1 MDVVT
6 VPVYPPLLP
15 RLDKE
20 NSQDDPLPSLR
31 ESAPKPAP
39 PVGAT
44 VIEEIAEI
52 VAVCE
57 GEPEAV
63 LQALVVADGE
73 GEPEAVL
80 QALVVTVG
88 EKLPVTEALPPKFS
102 E

>member
-1 MDVVT
+1 M
-6 VPVYPPLLP
+6 PVNPPLLP

-39 PVGAT
+39 PVGAA
-44 VIEEIAEI
+44 VIEAIAEI
-52 VAVCE
+52 VAVSE

-63 LQALVVADGE
+63 LQALMV
-73 GEPEAVL
+73 
-80 QALVVTVG
+80 
-88 EKLPVTEALPPKFS
+88 PVTEALPPKFS

>member
-6 VPVYPPLLP
+6 VPVNPPLLP

-39 PVGAT
+39 PVGAA
-44 VIEEIAEI
+44 VIEAIAEI

-63 LQALVVADGE
+63 LQALMV
-73 GEPEAVL
+73 
-80 QALVVTVG
+80 
-88 EKLPVTEALPPKFS
+88 PVTEALPPKFS

>member
-6 VPVYPPLLP
+6 VPVNPPLLP

-39 PVGAT
+39 PVGAA
-44 VIEEIAEI
+44 VIEAIAEI
-52 VAVCE
+52 VAVSE

-63 LQALVVADGE
+63 LQALMV
-73 GEPEAVL
+73 
-80 QALVVTVG
+80 
-88 EKLPVTEALPPKFS
+88 PVTEALPPKFS